1 MSIALLEQYIEDTG
15 LSQAAV
21 AKQLV
26 KSATTINQ
34 YLKGTYKGD
43 VTAIDEAVAE
53 LVARYQIKDAA
64 SDFVPTASAT
74 RILEVC
80 DMAHRLSCMNMI
92 IGDAGLGKTTALKHY
107 AATTKNVLLIET
119 DTTYSVRMLLS
130 EICRVSGIIAPRGNP
145 SMMSA
150 IIDRLRDS
158 KRLLII
164 DEAELLN
171 YRALETVR
179 RIHDKTN
186 IGIVF
191 AGMPR
196 LRANF
201 RGGAGGDYK
210 QLYSRIHRPYSMDTR
225 LSESDIDMMCEA
237 ALGTDAFN
245 KPLNDVCHG
254 NARRL
259 KMLISGVKYI
269 SELNQVPVNQ
279 AMIDQYASILID

>member
-53 LVARYQIKDAA
+53 LVARYQIKDAT

-119 DTTYSVRMLLS
+119 DSTYSVRMLLS

-210 QLYSRIHRPYSMDTR
+210 QLYSRIHRPYSMDAR
-225 LSESDIDMMCEA
+225 LSEPDIDMMCEA

-269 SELNQVPVNQ
+269 SELNQAPVNQ

>member
-53 LVARYQIKDAA
+53 LVARYQVKDAT
-64 SDFVPTASAT
+64 SDFVQTASAT

>member
-53 LVARYQIKDAA
+53 LVARYQVKDAT

-269 SELNQVPVNQ
+269 SELNQAPVNQ

>member
-1 MSIALLEQYIEDTG
+1 MSISLLEQYIEDTG

-43 VTAIDEAVAE
+43 VDAIDAAVVE
-53 LVARYQIKDAA
+53 LVSRHQTRATG
-64 SDFVPTASAT
+64 SDFVQTTSAT

-80 DMAHRLSCMNMI
+80 SQAHRLSCMNMI
-92 IGDAGLGKTTALKHY
+92 IGDAGLGKTVALKQY
-107 AATTKNVLLIET
+107 AATTQNVLFIET

-130 EICRVSGIIAPRGNP
+130 EICRALGIAAPRGNP
-145 SMMSA
+145 NMMSA
-150 IIDRLRDS
+150 IIERLKGS
-158 KRLLII
+158 KRLLVI

-171 YRALETVR
+171 YRALETLR
-179 RIHDKTN
+179 RIHDKTE
-186 IGIVF
+186 IGVVF

-201 RGGAGGDYK
+201 RGGRGGDYK
-210 QLYSRIHRPYSMDTR
+210 QLYSRIHYTHSMDTQ
-225 LSESDIDMMCEA
+225 LSKDDIGMMCEA
-237 ALGTDAFN
+237 ALGTSAFN
-245 KPLNDVCHG
+245 ERLNTVCHG

-259 KMLISGVKYI
+259 KMLISGVKYVA
-269 SELNQVPVNQ
+269 ELNDAPVSE
-279 AMIDQYASILID
+279 AMIEQYSRMLID

>member
-1 MSIALLEQYIEDTG
+1 MSISLLEQYIEDTG

-53 LVARYQIKDAA
+53 LVARYQIKDAT

-107 AATTKNVLLIET
+107 AAITKNVLLIET

>member
-53 LVARYQIKDAA
+53 LVARYQVKDAT

>member
-1 MSIALLEQYIEDTG
+1 MSIELLEAHIAETG

-26 KSATTINQ
+26 KSPTTINQ
-34 YLKGTYKGD
+34 YLKGIYKGD
-43 VTAIDEAVAE
+43 VTAIDDAVVE
-53 LVARYQIKDAA
+53 LVARYQVKDAT
-64 SDFVPTASAT
+64 SDFVLTHSAT
-74 RILEVC
+74 RILEFC
-80 DMAHRLSCMNMI
+80 NIAHRQSCMNMI
-92 IGDAGLGKTTALKHY
+92 VGDAGLGKTMALKQY

-130 EICRVSGIIAPRGNP
+130 EICRALGIIAPRGNP

-150 IIDRLRDS
+150 IIDRLKDS

-201 RGGAGGDYK
+201 RGGSGGDYK
-210 QLYSRIHRPYSMDTR
+210 QLYSRIYHTHSMDAQ
-225 LSESDIDMMCEA
+225 LSKSDIGMMCAA
-237 ALGTDAFN
+237 ALGTTAFN
-245 KPLNDVCHG
+245 ECLNTVCHG

-259 KMLISGVKYI
+259 KMLISGVKYVA
-269 SELNQVPVNQ
+269 ELNNAPVSD
-279 AMIDQYASILID
+279 AMIKQYASVLID

>member
-1 MSIALLEQYIEDTG
+1 MSISLLEQYIEDTG

-43 VTAIDEAVAE
+43 VIAIDEAVAE
-53 LVARYQIKDAA
+53 LVARYQVKDAT

-150 IIDRLRDS
+150 IIDRLKDS

-210 QLYSRIHRPYSMDTR
+210 QLYSRIHRPYSMDAR

-237 ALGTDAFN
+237 ALGTEAFN
-245 KPLNDVCHG
+245 KPLNDACHG

-259 KMLISGVKYI
+259 KMLIGGVKYI
-269 SELNQVPVNQ
+269 SELNQAPVSQ

>member
-53 LVARYQIKDAA
+53 LVARYQVKDAT
-64 SDFVPTASAT
+64 SDFVSTASAT

-269 SELNQVPVNQ
+269 SELNQAPVNQ

>member
-53 LVARYQIKDAA
+53 LVARYQIKDAT

-201 RGGAGGDYK
+201 RGGSGGDYK
-210 QLYSRIHRPYSMDTR
+210 QLYSRIHRPYSMDAR

>member
-53 LVARYQIKDAA
+53 LVARYQIKDAT

-210 QLYSRIHRPYSMDTR
+210 QLYSRIHRPYSMDAR
-225 LSESDIDMMCEA
+225 LSEPDIDMMCEA

-269 SELNQVPVNQ
+269 SELNQAPVNQ

>member
-43 VTAIDEAVAE
+43 VAAIDEAVAE
-53 LVARYQIKDAA
+53 LVARYQVKDAT

>member
-1 MSIALLEQYIEDTG
+1 MSIELLKQHIESTG

-26 KSATTINQ
+26 KSPATINQ

-53 LVARYQIKDAA
+53 LVARHQVKSVA
-64 SDFVPTASAT
+64 SDFVATASAT

-92 IGDAGLGKTTALKHY
+92 VGDAGLGKTEALKQY
-107 AATTKNVLLIET
+107 AATTKNVLFIET

-130 EICRVSGIIAPRGNP
+130 EICRVLGIVAPRGNP

-171 YRALETVR
+171 YRALETLR

-210 QLYSRIHRPYSMDTR
+210 QLYSRIHHLHPMDAN
-225 LSESDIDMMCEA
+225 LSKADIGMMCEA
-237 ALGTDAFN
+237 ALGTSDFN
-245 KPLNDVCHG
+245 DCLNEVCHG

-259 KMLISGVKYI
+259 KMLISGVKYVA
-269 SELNQVPVNQ
+269 ELNDAPVSE
-279 AMIDQYASILID
+279 AMIEQYARMLID